1 MGYFVGESERLYRQ
15 ILHDELKFHNLL
27 IVKAPEQKNVE
38 VSEENAV
45 NESKID
51 LCPVDLTG
59 GSAADDIPID
69 ARSAIER
76 LRQSTIEDEKKAEQE
91 NESKYLIAF
100 D

>member
-51 LCPVDLTG
+51 LCPVEGVDLTG

-76 LRQSTIEDEKKAEQE
+76 LRQSTIEDEKKAE
-91 NESKYLIAF
+91 
-100 D
+100 